1 LTFGELFLAASS
13 VEQLPKV
20 ACWMRELLL
29 LLPLFTLIIKL
40 FRSRRLCD
48 FVSRK
53 QFVLADTQ
61 HANWIL
67 WQGLVV
73 TLTCMNRYGGQG

>member
-1 LTFGELFLAASS
+1 
-13 VEQLPKV
+13 
-20 ACWMRELLL
+20 MRELLL
-29 LLPLFTLIIKL
+29 LLPLFPLIVKL
-40 FRSRRLCD
+40 FFSRSLCD
-48 FVSRK
+48 FISRK
-53 QFVLADTQ
+53 QFVLADTL